1 MNDERDRAREGLPP
15 PTAPY
20 LPVQTGR
27 VHVRSEDE
35 YTLRWSRAAGRTCS
49 RRITSMPS
57 SRLPREW
64 LRRFG

>member
-27 VHVRSEDE
+27 VHVTGRIGRVHRGSNGGDASP
-35 YTLRWSRAAGRTCS
+35 LRTG
-49 RRITSMPS
+49 
-57 SRLPREW
+57 
-64 LRRFG
+64 G